1 MGRRWFLV
9 GASVVAVALVAV
21 LMSQLLDSN
30 TVYYLEPREALDQR
44 DTLPDG
50 ESFRLGGMVVEG
62 SLTSAAGTTTFS
74 VTDYAAE
81 IPIETTATPP
91 ELFDEGI
98 PVLLDGSFA
107 GDVFVADEVILR
119 HEEEYETPEG
129 TQP

>member
-21 LMSQLLDSN
+21 LMGQLLGSN

-44 DTLPDG
+44 GTLPDG
-50 ESFRLGGMVVEG
+50 ESFRLGGVVVEG
-62 SLTSAAGTTTFS
+62 SLTSAEGTTTFA
-74 VTDYAAE
+74 VTDYADE
-81 IPIETTATPP
+81 IVVETTSTPP

-98 PVLLDGSFA
+98 PVLLDGAFD

-129 TQP
+129 SLP